1 MIGCYNRRVN
11 ISFDFLQ
18 RFLMPS
24 DSSSNETVP
33 ASRQDDPEET
43 RQRQGTAEEAEVCP
57 HCFGTGVE
65 VVPGKGARPCQCRAT
80 DSKRKSLEAARIP
93 RRYSGCSLDNFKSE
107 PNSSPNIA
115 FRYACRLV
123 LDYPAVD
130 RGLLFIGPVG
140 VGKTHLAVAILKGLI
155 EKGVPCLF
163 YESGSLLKQ
172 IQDSYN
178 PVSKTSELRV
188 LAPVYQAEVLVMD
201 ELGST
206 IPTDWVRDT
215 IYQIINTRYNDKK
228 LTIFTTNYM
237 DERPA
242 QSVQALEQ
250 IRLKKLSAR
259 IQDLTTLEERIGTR
273 LRSRLYEMCNKVVI
287 EGEDYR
293 KRLDKRRFDATR
305 I

>member
-1 MIGCYNRRVN
+1 
-11 ISFDFLQ
+11 
-18 RFLMPS
+18 MPL
-24 DSSSNETVP
+24 DSSSRGTGSATGKYDKQAREDSAA
-33 ASRQDDPEET
+33 AS
-43 RQRQGTAEEAEVCP
+43 EVCP
-57 HCFGTGVE
+57 FCFGTGAE
-65 VVPGKGARPCQCRAT
+65 IIDGKGAKPCRCRNSET
-80 DSKRKSLEAARIP
+80 RKSSLAAARIP
-93 RRYSGCSLDNFKSE
+93 RRYSSCSLDNFKSD

-130 RGLLFIGPVG
+130 RGLLFMGPVG

-178 PVSKTSELRV
+178 PISNTSELRV

-228 LTIFTTNYM
+228 LTIFTTNYL
-237 DERPA
+237 DDVPP
-242 QSVQALEQ
+242 QQEQ
-250 IRLKKLSAR
+250 TLDQVRANRKLSAR
-259 IQDLTTLEERIGTR
+259 IKELTTLEERIGTR

-293 KRLDKRRFDATR
+293 KHLDRRRFDATR